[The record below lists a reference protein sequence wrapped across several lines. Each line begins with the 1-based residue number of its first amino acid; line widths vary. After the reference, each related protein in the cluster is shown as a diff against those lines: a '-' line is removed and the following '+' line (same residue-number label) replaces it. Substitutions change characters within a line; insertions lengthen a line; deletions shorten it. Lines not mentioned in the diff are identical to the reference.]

1 MMKVKKKWKYIFF
14 FSIFRFKCFLE
25 WATLNHRENSTEV
38 IESGSGVATEVA
50 MDMGNPW
57 DSKPLAASTTVPFDN
72 PFESSSPGPKSA
84 EGWANFSAKD
94 GDSEMSPVKNSGSG
108 EFGAF
113 VGATNDNVET
123 TEKSPVTSPQKSPT
137 EEKAS

>member
-1 MMKVKKKWKYIFF
+1 M
-14 FSIFRFKCFLE
+14 
-25 WATLNHRENSTEV
+25 
-38 IESGSGVATEVA
+38 ATEVA

>member
-1 MMKVKKKWKYIFF
+1 MEIDDDDE
-14 FSIFRFKCFLE
+14 E

-113 VGATNDNVET
+113 LGQPTIML
-123 TEKSPVTSPQKSPT
+123 KPQKNHQLQVHKNHQLKKKPRRIQMCLCN
-137 EEKAS
+137 KNLY